1 MARRLAAI
9 LAADVVGYSGLMER
23 DETGTLAALKAH
35 RAELVDPKVA
45 AHDGRIVKLMGDG
58 ALVEFASVV
67 DAVECAA
74 EIQRA
79 MATRNLDLPEDRRIV
94 FRIGVHLGDVI
105 VEGDDIYGEGVN
117 IAARLEGLAEPGGI
131 CISGQAY
138 DQVESKVALGYRDRG
153 ERQVK
158 NIVKRVRVYEV
169 DLEAAPPG
177 TAAVSAPAMEQRIGF
192 CSAPDGVQI
201 AYATVGEG
209 TPLVKAANWMNHL
222 EYDWESPIWRHVF
235 RALANKHQFVRYDQR
250 GNGLSDWDVGEISF
264 EAFVGDLEAVADAA
278 GIERFAL
285 FGISQGCA
293 ISIAY
298 AVRHPD
304 RVSRLILFGGYAR
317 GWRSRGAAEEIATRE
332 AMQTLMRQ
340 GWGQENPAFRQVF
353 TSRFIPDGTP
363 EQMEWFND
371 LQKIST
377 SPENAA
383 RIDQTNSE
391 VDVRDLLSEISVP
404 TLVLHCR
411 SDVVAPFAE
420 GRRMAAAIPGSRFV
434 ALEGR
439 NHVLLENEPAWPRF
453 LREVESFLAEDG

>member
-235 RALANKHQFVRYDQR
+235 RALSRDHRLVRYDQR